1 MSALRVL
8 TSAVQEAVLAGPLI
22 SPLSWQNENM
32 QHLQK
37 SHCWPFISCYK
48 STEEGGKSLKDCCMG
63 ENIFHFLPKM
73 EATGRQN
80 V

>member
-1 MSALRVL
+1 MSVL
-8 TSAVQEAVLAGPLI
+8 TVLTTTVQEAVLAGPLI
-22 SPLSWQNENM
+22 SPLSWQKENM

-37 SHCWPFISCYK
+37 SPCWLLISCYK